1 MATIDLITYDQK
13 MVTPKDDALIHQF
26 GLANG
31 VLYGCEVTLANSN
44 TLHITGGQGV
54 IYGRQWEIT
63 EGDITVTLPASGT
76 LKGRLYVKID
86 LSNTTNPIELLVQTD
101 VTLPDLTD
109 DDQLNVNNSVS
120 ELELCTFDV
129 SSLTISNLVRTVNPV
144 TDGSHADVV
153 DLQEDISEINSSLSN
168 KANLASP
175 TFTGTPKA
183 PTATSGT
190 STTQIATTAFVD
202 NAVDNKI
209 IYRDVTIASIT
220 VTGGSVQIQTITLPS
235 VSGYSIWG
243 ATIRSAAGAA
253 NGQLI
258 IVPKLSNNYITIY
271 NPTSASITAT
281 NITIRYILVKN

>member
-54 IYGRQWEIT
+54 IYGRQWEIA

-120 ELELCTFDV
+120 ELELYTFDV

-153 DLQEDISEINSSLSN
+153 ELQEDISEINSSLSN
-168 KANLASP
+168 KADLASP

-202 NAVDNKI
+202 DAVGKQV
-209 IYRDVTIASIT
+209 IYRDVTIQSVTVASKA
-220 VTGGSVQIQTITLPS
+220 VEVVSVTLPS
-235 VSGYSIWG
+235 VSGYTIYG
-243 ATIRSAAGAA
+243 ATVKSAAGSA
-253 NGQLI
+253 NTQLLVI
-258 IVPKLSNNYITIY
+258 PRITQGYVTIF
-271 NPTSASITAT
+271 NGGSGTITAT
-281 NITIRYILVKN
+281 SVVVRYILVKN

>member
-31 VLYGCEVTLANSN
+31 VLYGCDVTLADSN

-76 LKGRLYVKID
+76 LKGRLYVRID

-129 SSLTISNLVRTVNPV
+129 SSLTISELVRTVNPV

-153 DLQEDISEINSSLSN
+153 ELQEDVSQLNSSLTNLFITDSY
-168 KANLASP
+168 AN
-175 TFTGTPKA
+175 
-183 PTATSGT
+183 
-190 STTQIATTAFVD
+190 V
-202 NAVDNKI
+202 V
-209 IYRDVTIASIT
+209 
-220 VTGGSVQIQTITLPS
+220 GSVASDS
-235 VSGYSIWG
+235 VVDTDIAIGEKTGYKALGVIGFNINAGGGCGIVSCRLTGSGSNVTCK
-243 ATIRSAAGAA
+243 ARIR
-253 NGQLI
+253 
-258 IVPKLSNNYITIY
+258 NNSS
-271 NPTSASITAT
+271 SASVANTEV
-281 NITIRYILVKN
+281 RVYVLYVKDVEPST